1 MIIVTGCKT
10 KMGYKMH
17 SPTYP
22 YLTTH
27 YIGYTLTA
35 MKRKYRQ
42 DHGLQYKHI
51 DWIIV

>member
-1 MIIVTGCKT
+1 MIIATGCKT
-10 KMGYKMH
+10 KLGYKMH

-22 YLTTH
+22 YSTTH

-51 DWIIV
+51 EWIIV